1 LRALFPTLPIG
12 PPACDAG
19 GMGKVVVLILA
30 LALVAFVAK
39 TALDRTASPPEAH
52 SAPRRQLD
60 QVRSKAH
67 DLEQQQQESV
77 DKAEVQADTK

>member
-1 LRALFPTLPIG
+1 
-12 PPACDAG
+12 
-19 GMGKVVVLILA
+19 MGKIVVLILG

-39 TALDRTASPPEAH
+39 TALDGTAGSRAQAH

-67 DLEQQQQESV
+67 DLERQEQEAV
-77 DKAEVQADTK
+77 DKAAAQADSQ

>member
-1 LRALFPTLPIG
+1 
-12 PPACDAG
+12 
-19 GMGKVVVLILA
+19 MGKIVVLILG

-39 TALDRTASPPEAH
+39 TALDQTAGSRAQTH

-67 DLEQQQQESV
+67 DLERQEQEAV
-77 DKAEVQADTK
+77 DKAAAQADSQ